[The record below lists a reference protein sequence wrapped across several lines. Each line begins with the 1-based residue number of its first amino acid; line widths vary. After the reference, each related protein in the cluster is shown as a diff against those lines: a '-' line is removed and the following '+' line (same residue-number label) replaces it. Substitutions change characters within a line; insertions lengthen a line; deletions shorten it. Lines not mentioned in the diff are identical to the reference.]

1 MSRVLKVSQS
11 DYRLQVQSGGNIILD
26 TGSAVGLVTITGN
39 LDVKGT
45 TTTVESTNT
54 TIKDNIVYIN
64 YGQTGNG
71 ISSTLDYRAGIQ
83 IDRGD
88 LSDAQLVFDEQ
99 VTHVDPVLLE
109 DVQGTFVLKTEDGR
123 RSGLQLG
130 TITTDGTTD
139 LLFDM
144 QNYDSILTI
153 VNSTDYETRVTDD
166 NNIPNRKFVTD
177 YVSATGGT
185 ANVTNIHYPL
195 VGASQLSR
203 AEATASS
210 IDFVINSYLRA
221 EITALGLSVDNIN
234 IFNNTIKNKSTSQL
248 VLTANS
254 NLVEVD
260 SVLALINQGSN
271 PTSSSGK
278 NKIFSKAVVGPGKS
292 GIFFT
297 NTTTSDELVAKNR
310 ALLFSMLF

>member
-54 TIKDNIVYIN
+54 TIKDNIIYIN
-64 YGQTGNG
+64 YGQTGDG
-71 ISSTLDYRAGIQ
+71 IGSTLNYQAGIQ

-88 LSDAQLVFDEQ
+88 LSDAQLIFDEQ
-99 VTHVDPVLLE
+99 VTHKDPVLLD
-109 DVQGTFVLKTEDGR
+109 DVQGTFVLKTENGQL
-123 RSGLQLG
+123 SGLQLG
-130 TITTDGTTD
+130 TITTDGTSNI
-139 LLFDM
+139 LFDM
-144 QNYDSILTI
+144 QNYDSILTL
-153 VNSTDYETRVTDD
+153 VNTTDYETRVLNDD
-166 NNIPNRKFVTD
+166 DVPNRKFVTD

-195 VGASQLSR
+195 VGTPQLSR
-203 AEATASS
+203 AEATS
-210 IDFVINSYLRA
+210 NSLEFIVNTYLRA
-221 EITALGLSVDNIN
+221 EITALGLYVDNVN
-234 IFNNTIKNKSTSQL
+234 IFNNTIKNHSTSQL

-260 SVLALINQGSN
+260 SVLSLTNQGSS
-271 PTSSSGK
+271 PSASGGK
-278 NKIFSKAVVGPGKS
+278 NKIYSQAVVGPGKS